1 MKVGDLVKIK
11 DGVHEDG
18 IPFHRHA
25 VIVGDINEQG
35 DYQVMFFGYEKTF
48 SFNKFFIVPLQKVD

>member
-25 VIVGDINEQG
+25 VIVSDINEQG
-35 DYQVMFFGYEKTF
+35 DYQVMFFGYEKTYGDSSYF
-48 SFNKFFIVPLQKVD
+48 VR